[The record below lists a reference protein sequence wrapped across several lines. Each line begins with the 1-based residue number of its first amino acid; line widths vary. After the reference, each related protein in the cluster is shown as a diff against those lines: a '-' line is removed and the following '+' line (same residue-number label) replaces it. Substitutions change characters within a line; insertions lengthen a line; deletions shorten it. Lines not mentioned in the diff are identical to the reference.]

1 MSSLPG
7 ISFKVSTG
15 FSFVFLL
22 ERFALDMTPY
32 SHSIKDYTI
41 SFIIFDKTIRFVYAI
56 EKLLIV
62 DFQYFL
68 TYNKLR

>member
-15 FSFVFLL
+15 FPFVFLL
-22 ERFALDMTPY
+22 ERFELDMAPY
-32 SHSIKDYTI
+32 FRSVKDYAI
-41 SFIIFDKTIRFVYAI
+41 GIIIFDKTIRFVYAI

-62 DFQYFL
+62 GFQYFL